1 MKNIRAEIIYTTTIP
16 KPGENPENCQDA
28 CETNV
33 ANQRFAISDGVTR
46 SLFPAEWS
54 KLLVDGFVNDEEK
67 DIENLFNKRSWQEW
81 LHPKQAKWESTAK
94 ERVSELNDPKYYFIR
109 NQYVE
114 RKPAAA
120 TFIGIRKAP
129 NFGNICQV
137 MLIGDSCIFHFKK
150 GEKVSTYPIKKIEE
164 FDSHPSTFFSY
175 ADKSLD
181 SPIFMQLKI
190 DSGDYLLLCTDAIS
204 KFLIYYL
211 NTNPDKF
218 NNIINHLLQ
227 GNEVENSIEAFRQD
241 RDYPL
246 ESDDVGIA
254 SIIFKETVDEK
265 LEIKPLQS
273 PSTNETEDSVDKSQ
287 LPQGVTE
294 GRKQEEIEGNQA
306 KPESSPIETGKD
318 IKKRK
323 RWFIFFLVTIISI
336 ITIFAAF
343 FLIRNIRSENNV
355 SHILSPKEVIVFSP
369 DKQITLFEATRE
381 IPVYLIEDEEFN
393 INGWKKVELDAWF
406 VCAPLENG
414 QGAFNSDFPIVIFDS
429 PTKKADP
436 IGFVPSMIP
445 IVVYEQYK
453 RDNTI
458 WCHTKWQGYININQQ
473 SGE

>member
-1 MKNIRAEIIYTTTIP
+1 MKNIKAELIYTITIP

-54 KLLVDGFVNDEEK
+54 KLLVGGFVNDEEK
-67 DIENLFNKRSWQEW
+67 DIENLFNKYSWQEW
-81 LHPKQAKWESTAK
+81 LHPKQSKWESTAR
-94 ERVSELNDPKYYFIR
+94 ERVTELNDPKYYFIR

-129 NFGNICQV
+129 NTGNLWQV
-137 MLIGDSCIFHFKK
+137 MLIGDSCVFHLKV
-150 GEKVSTYPIKKIEE
+150 GKVSTYPIKKIEE
-164 FDSHPSTFFSY
+164 FDSHPSAFFSY

-181 SPIFMQLKI
+181 SPTFMKLEI
-190 DSGDYLLLCTDAIS
+190 ASGDYLLLCTDAIS

-218 NNIINHLLQ
+218 NKIINHLLQ
-227 GNEVENSIEAFRQD
+227 GNEVENFIEALRQD
-241 RDYPL
+241 RNYPL
-246 ESDDVGIA
+246 ESDDVCIA
-254 SIIFKETVDEK
+254 AIIFKETVGERS
-265 LEIKPLQS
+265 EIKPIQS
-273 PSTNETEDSVDKSQ
+273 PVTSETEDPVDKSQ
-287 LPQGVTE
+287 LPQGITE
-294 GRKQEEIEGNQA
+294 GRKQEETEGNQE
-306 KPESSPIETGKD
+306 KPESSPIVTGKD

-343 FLIRNIRSENNV
+343 FLIRNFRSGSNA
-355 SHILSPKEVIVFSP
+355 SLILYPKEVIVFSP
-369 DKQITLFEATRE
+369 DKQVTLFEATRE

-414 QGAFNSDFPIVIFDS
+414 QGAFNSDSPILIFDS
-429 PTKKADP
+429 PSEKSDP

-445 IVVYEQYK
+445 IVVYEQYES
-453 RDNTI
+453 DNTV
-458 WCHTKWQGYININQQ
+458 WCHTKWQGYLNINQQ